1 MVTCVLGTKIMDMK
15 RCIFGS
21 VGDQTVI
28 MGCIGMRNISIKCR
42 KCVYKSKFGCLEPQQ
57 KSLSRT
63 STETSVFTFQVP
75 GRDLMPLYM
84 DEANNVGMTNLVV
97 LGVEETFWTSGT
109 I

>member
-28 MGCIGMRNISIKCR
+28 MVCVGMRNISIKCR
-42 KCVYKSKFGCLEPQQ
+42 KCVYKSKFGCLAE
-57 KSLSRT
+57 SRT